1 MNSIQPVLGILF
13 ILITV
18 YFLSENRSLISKSVV
33 LKGLLLQFILALFLL
48 KFAPAQA
55 FFNTLNHGILEIQKA
70 TQAGTTLVFGYLG
83 GGPLP
88 FIESKEGLSFILGF
102 QALPMMLVFSALS
115 SLLYYLRVLPVII
128 GFFAW
133 CLGRVLNISGPASF
147 SVICTIF
154 VGMVEAPLLIK
165 PYLKHLSRTEL
176 FIVMSSG
183 LATISGTVLVIYAGF
198 LQSIIPNSAGH
209 LMIASIISAPASIML
224 SMMLIPQDQTSQ
236 SMGRGHFYVPEQSQ
250 SYSGI
255 MDAISHGT
263 TQGLKLLANVIA
275 MLIVLVALVALSN
288 SILHV
293 LPNINGEPISLE
305 RVIGWFMQPLAW
317 LLGIDAKDVGIAG
330 QLLGTKLV
338 LNEFI
343 AYLNLSKVPLT
354 DISDKSRILLTYLL
368 CGFANFGS
376 LGIVISGL
384 SSMVPERNKEI
395 LDLGLK
401 SLLIGTLSTSLS
413 GAIVSLILF

>member
-1 MNSIQPVLGILF
+1 
-13 ILITV
+13 
-18 YFLSENRSLISKSVV
+18 
-33 LKGLLLQFILALFLL
+33 
-48 KFAPAQA
+48 
-55 FFNTLNHGILEIQKA
+55 
-70 TQAGTTLVFGYLG
+70 
-83 GGPLP
+83 
-88 FIESKEGLSFILGF
+88 
-102 QALPMMLVFSALS
+102 
-115 SLLYYLRVLPVII
+115 
-128 GFFAW
+128 
-133 CLGRVLNISGPASF
+133 
-147 SVICTIF
+147 
-154 VGMVEAPLLIK
+154 MVEAPLLIK

>member
-1 MNSIQPVLGILF
+1 MNSIQPILGIIF
-13 ILITV
+13 IFLMV
-18 YFLSENRSLISKSVV
+18 YFLSENRSLISKSIV

-115 SLLYYLRVLPVII
+115 SLLYYLRILPVII

-165 PYLKHLSRTEL
+165 PYLRHLSRTEL

-198 LQSIIPNSAGH
+198 LQAIIPNSAGH

-224 SMMLIPQDQTSQ
+224 SMMLIPQEQTSQ
-236 SMGRGHFYVPEQSQ
+236 SIGSGQFYVPEQSQ

-293 LPNINGEPISLE
+293 FPNINGEPISLE
-305 RVIGWFMQPLAW
+305 RVIGWFMQPLVTW
-317 LLGIDAKDVGIAG
+317 H
-330 QLLGTKLV
+330 
-338 LNEFI
+338 
-343 AYLNLSKVPLT
+343 
-354 DISDKSRILLTYLL
+354 
-368 CGFANFGS
+368 
-376 LGIVISGL
+376 
-384 SSMVPERNKEI
+384 
-395 LDLGLK
+395 
-401 SLLIGTLSTSLS
+401 
-413 GAIVSLILF
+413 

>member
-1 MNSIQPVLGILF
+1 
-13 ILITV
+13 
-18 YFLSENRSLISKSVV
+18 
-33 LKGLLLQFILALFLL
+33 
-48 KFAPAQA
+48 
-55 FFNTLNHGILEIQKA
+55 
-70 TQAGTTLVFGYLG
+70 
-83 GGPLP
+83 
-88 FIESKEGLSFILGF
+88 
-102 QALPMMLVFSALS
+102 MMLVFSALS

>member
-1 MNSIQPVLGILF
+1 
-13 ILITV
+13 
-18 YFLSENRSLISKSVV
+18 
-33 LKGLLLQFILALFLL
+33 
-48 KFAPAQA
+48 
-55 FFNTLNHGILEIQKA
+55 
-70 TQAGTTLVFGYLG
+70 
-83 GGPLP
+83 
-88 FIESKEGLSFILGF
+88 
-102 QALPMMLVFSALS
+102 
-115 SLLYYLRVLPVII
+115 
-128 GFFAW
+128 
-133 CLGRVLNISGPASF
+133 
-147 SVICTIF
+147 
-154 VGMVEAPLLIK
+154 
-165 PYLKHLSRTEL
+165 
-176 FIVMSSG
+176 
-183 LATISGTVLVIYAGF
+183 
-198 LQSIIPNSAGH
+198 
-209 LMIASIISAPASIML
+209 MIASIISAPASIML